1 MKRQRKSLR
10 SNEGTE
16 ARKSFLL
23 TAVAGGFAVTLVR
36 NETQQHSVALKSAG
50 QSPIGLLPLN
60 RIKQSFLYYGH
71 YHFHLVL
78 HRPTL
83 VLWLQYRFE
92 LTSKKSKRD

>member
-1 MKRQRKSLR
+1 MKRQRKSPR
-10 SNEGTE
+10 PSTGTE
-16 ARKSFLL
+16 ARLSYLF
-23 TAVAGGFAVTLVR
+23 TIVAGGFAVTLVR
-36 NETQQHSVALKSAG
+36 NETQQHSVALKSAV

-83 VLWLQYRFE
+83 VLWFQYRFE